1 MVENDIID
9 VFCYGST
16 SVFIRAEKLEF
27 HAIIHNVLKLKTK
40 TKLTN
45 LLQESEPYL
54 HRNLLI
60 VQMQMQVQKMKV
72 VRKEEKTNN
81 RYLFKT

>member
-40 TKLTN
+40 QN
-45 LLQESEPYL
+45 LQTFYK
-54 HRNLLI
+54 NLNHI
-60 VQMQMQVQKMKV
+60 CT
-72 VRKEEKTNN
+72 ETC
-81 RYLFKT
+81 